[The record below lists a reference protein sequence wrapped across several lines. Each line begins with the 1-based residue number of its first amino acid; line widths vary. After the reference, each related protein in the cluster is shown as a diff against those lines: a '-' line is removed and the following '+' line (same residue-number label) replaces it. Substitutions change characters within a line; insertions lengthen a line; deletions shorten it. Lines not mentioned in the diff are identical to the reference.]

1 MPDSGVILF
10 HLYHQDQDQD
20 NSSLVFTTTLHRS
33 LVLFANFPSNSPPR
47 RPPPVPQFPASMVDP
62 CGSSLVVKASDGKMV
77 MVTLPNPLQENLED
91 VIEVQ
96 GVGQGQKVT
105 CQSYVTFPQMQAA
118 DVTSRQCT
126 AGAARGTAGGG
137 PVQHLIPPCPLP

>member
-20 NSSLVFTTTLHRS
+20 NSSHVFTTTLHRS

-77 MVTLPNPLQENLED
+77 MVTLPNPLQENLEGVTEGGAGCGSGAEGD
-91 VIEVQ
+91 VPELRHV
-96 GVGQGQKVT
+96 
-105 CQSYVTFPQMQAA
+105 PPN
-118 DVTSRQCT
+118 
-126 AGAARGTAGGG
+126 AGR
-137 PVQHLIPPCPLP
+137 

>member
-20 NSSLVFTTTLHRS
+20 NSSHVFTTTLHRS

-77 MVTLPNPLQENLED
+77 MVTLPNPLQVLPCTFTTVITITTTRKCTRENLEGVTEGGAGCGSGAEGD
-91 VIEVQ
+91 VPELRHVPPNA
-96 GVGQGQKVT
+96 G
-105 CQSYVTFPQMQAA
+105 
-118 DVTSRQCT
+118 RQVC
-126 AGAARGTAGGG
+126 
-137 PVQHLIPPCPLP
+137 